1 MLEIEYK
8 VSESEI
14 TSDMHT
20 SISSWLVESS
30 SFPASVRLSSSI
42 VPLHHNKDSMPLT
55 DSWSQFVA
63 PSFLEVT

>member
-42 VPLHHNKDSMPLT
+42 VPLHRDKDSMPLT
-55 DSWSQFVA
+55 DSWSQFVV